1 MTDPARWGLLA
12 WQAGWVFTL
21 RSLDLMARPD
31 VAGAE
36 LARMAAEKQKAFAD
50 GWMAAG
56 AAAMRGETPA
66 AVMAAAARPVH
77 RRVSANLR
85 TLRRRG

>member
-1 MTDPARWGLLA
+1 MNNPANWGLFA

-31 VAGAE
+31 SSGAE
-36 LARMAAEKQKAFAD
+36 LARMAIEKQKAFAD
-50 GWMAAG
+50 GWIAAG
-56 AAAMRGETPA
+56 HAAMRGESPA
-66 AVMAAAARPVH
+66 AVMEAAAKPAR

-85 TLRRRG
+85 TLRRKG

>member
-1 MTDPARWGLLA
+1 MTDPTRWGMFA

-21 RSLDLMARPD
+21 RSLDLIARPD
-31 VAGAE
+31 GASAE
-36 LARMAAEKQKAFAD
+36 LARMAIEKQKAFAD
-50 GWMAAG
+50 GWLAAG
-56 AAAMRGETPA
+56 AAAMRGESPA
-66 AVMAAAARPVH
+66 AVIEAAARPAR